1 MSQNPSKNRSEGAKN
16 LRLKSGAGG
25 CSAAGCRFAFCTGED
40 HAKKTEPSFQE
51 DPAPPRGRKRPAI
64 TEPDEETD
72 DITAGGDVT
81 TMLERFG
88 ADINKALSAKRKR
101 MEVYTK
107 ASLKT
112 SNMKIE
118 QIWKAQQNDRNKL
131 TGDYSKQFTT
141 VFQQWESDVQKY
153 KDQEDKLGNMFRQQ
167 QKLFQQMRVVQGQR
181 LKTVKQLMDQFV
193 KNLEELESSHSAQ
206 HSTIQDELRK
216 EMALL
221 QKKILMDTVSKT
233 VINPPPPFIS
243 KYCDTLLFNSED
255 FTPNRH

>member
-1 MSQNPSKNRSEGAKN
+1 MVEEMSQKPSNNRRNGAKN
-16 LRLKSGAGG
+16 LKEKTGAGG
-25 CSAAGCRFAFCTGED
+25 YDPTDCRFTFFTD
-40 HAKKTEPSFQE
+40 DLAKKMESSFE
-51 DPAPPRGRKRPAI
+51 DPAPPRGRKRPVI

-72 DITAGGDVT
+72 DIPAGGDVT

-107 ASLKT
+107 SSLKT
-112 SNMKIE
+112 SNLKIE

-131 TGDYSKQFTT
+131 TDDYSKQFTT

-181 LKTVKQLMDQFV
+181 LKTVKQLLDQFV
-193 KNLEELESSHSAQ
+193 KKLEELESSHSAQ
-206 HSTIQDELRK
+206 HSTIQNELRK
-216 EMALL
+216 EMALF
-221 QKKILMDTVSKT
+221 QKKILMDTQQQEMASVRKSLQ
-233 VINPPPPFIS
+233 S
-243 KYCDTLLFNSED
+243 MLM
-255 FTPNRH
+255 